1 MWTRLSCELDL
12 NLFYLP
18 GSREF
23 AVASGKFYSP
33 LILNASAYIVQN
45 ESLFE
50 LISCKRT
57 HEPDRSCA
65 FSVLSMCALHRNLTH
80 YSHNSWLMCCEKS
93 SRPWLCKKMTIVKCN
108 DLKSINYW
116 LQQKK
121 KQTVL
126 NPANV
131 FSN

>member
-1 MWTRLSCELDL
+1 MNKEKQPVWTRLSCELDL

-18 GSREF
+18 SSREF

-50 LISCKRT
+50 LISRKRT

-65 FSVLSMCALHRNLTH
+65 FSVLRM
-80 YSHNSWLMCCEKS
+80 
-93 SRPWLCKKMTIVKCN
+93 
-108 DLKSINYW
+108 
-116 LQQKK
+116 
-121 KQTVL
+121 
-126 NPANV
+126 
-131 FSN
+131 